1 MIKYSYRMVTGSR
14 EQALVVVAE
23 SFVLF
28 FMLFVGLFLLL
39 PFVSIAIPL
48 HPLRSL
54 VKGQKNKVPS

>member
-1 MIKYSYRMVTGSR
+1 MVTGSR

-23 SFVLF
+23 FFILF

-39 PFVSIAIPL
+39 PFVSIASPL